1 MIQTNR
7 DVAVDSDAGYGQIFS
22 ILFRRRFWFL
32 GIFFSIVVIATI
44 LALLKPLS
52 YKSSMQ
58 LLVESNYR
66 GKAEEVDNSS
76 GQQFIDSNLA
86 KDEADNATQLNL
98 MRSSR
103 LLQKVVD
110 LLKPEYPELT
120 IKDIKGTLT
129 VSQVVEEGKGGKVN
143 TKIFEVA
150 YSSDDPVMAQKV
162 LEATKRVYQDYN
174 LEQQKLRLSKGLSFV
189 NEQLP
194 QVQNRLNQASANL
207 QLFRKENDL
216 IDPEVKSKA
225 LVEALNSVQQE
236 RRTNDAQLKDF
247 QGRYIALQKQLDR
260 SPEEAIAAS
269 RLSQSL
275 RYQEIL
281 SQIQKNDVELAQQRL
296 RLTDSALPVQRLQE
310 KRRSLLA
317 LAKQEVQQIL
327 PKSRGN
333 ASKKGQFGQTDIN
346 ITEKLAEAQVN
357 LTALE
362 SRAQSLAAA
371 EQRFRTE
378 LKQLPKLLAAY
389 DRLLPEVR
397 ASRETLDQLLKAKQK
412 LSLGIAR
419 GGFDWQIVEE
429 PQLGQKTGN
438 RVSDLLIGAIVG
450 LMLGAAAAFIRESS
464 DDVIHTTDELGEQ
477 SDLPILGTMPT
488 LSQGAI
494 SQGMIALPNRVLAL
508 PAPSKAEAKS
518 LAASESKYPL
528 VSRVIGKLP
537 QYKSQAQLPSMVQ
550 VLYWTP
556 FRESLDVIFQSIHF
570 SSGTPVKSV
579 VITSALPGA
588 GKSTLALG
596 LAMSAARLHQRVLLI
611 DADLRRPTIHEQFN
625 LPNRKGLSTL
635 LGHEASF
642 QDESIIHREDNISIL
657 TSGPVSTDPATLLSS
672 PRMKNLMKA
681 FEQNYDLVVLD
692 TPPVLGMV
700 DATLAASLCDGV
712 VMVGRIDQATRA
724 EHREAVNL
732 LKRFNVLGVV
742 ANGVK
747 LSNKRY
753 QIYSS
758 YYNSAN
764 EE

>member
-1 MIQTNR
+1 MVQTNR
-7 DVAVDSDAGYGQIFS
+7 NMAADSDAGYGQIFS

-32 GIFFSIVVIATI
+32 GVFFSIVVISTI

-66 GKAEEVDNSS
+66 GKAEEVSNDSS
-76 GQQFIDSNLA
+76 QQFIDSNLA

-110 LLKPEYPELT
+110 SLKSEYPDLT
-120 IKDIKGTLT
+120 IKDVKESLT
-129 VSQVVEEGKGGKVN
+129 VSQVVEEGKGGKIS

-150 YSSDDPVMAQKV
+150 YSNDNPVMAQKV
-162 LEATKRVYQDYN
+162 LQTIQRVYQDYN

-207 QLFRKENDL
+207 QRFRKENDL

-225 LVEALNSVQQE
+225 LAEALNSVQQE

-269 RLSQSL
+269 RLSQSQ

-281 SQIQKNDVELAQQRL
+281 SQIQKNEVELAQQRS
-296 RLTDSALPVQRLQE
+296 RLTDSSGPVQQLQE
-310 KRRSLLA
+310 KRRNLLV
-317 LAKQEVQQIL
+317 LARQELQQIL
-327 PKSRGN
+327 PKNRGN

-357 LTALE
+357 LTAL
-362 SRAQSLAAA
+362 RARAESLATA
-371 EQRFRTE
+371 EQRFRNE
-378 LKQLPKLLAAY
+378 LKQLPNLLAVY

-429 PQLGQKTGN
+429 PELGQKVGN
-438 RVSDLLIGAIVG
+438 RISDLLIGAIVG
-450 LMLGAAAAFIRESS
+450 LMLGAAAAFIREAA
-464 DDVIHTTDELGEQ
+464 DDVIHTTDELGDQ
-477 SDLPILGTMPT
+477 SELPILGTMPT

-494 SQGMIALPNRVLAL
+494 SQGMIALPSRVLAL
-508 PAPSKAEAKS
+508 PAPSKATARD

-537 QYKSQAQLPSMVQ
+537 QYKQAQLPSMVQ

-570 SSGTPVKSV
+570 SADTPIKSV
-579 VITSALPGA
+579 AITSALPGA

-611 DADLRRPTIHEQFN
+611 DADMRRPSIHEQFN

-657 TSGPVSTDPATLLSS
+657 TSGPVSSDPATLLSS
-672 PRMKNLMKA
+672 PRMKNLMRA

-700 DATLAASLCDGV
+700 DATLAASLCNGV
-712 VMVGRIDQATRA
+712 VLVGRIDQATRA
-724 EHREAVNL
+724 EHKEAVNL
-732 LKRFNVLGVV
+732 LRRFNVLGVV

-758 YYNSAN
+758 YYNSTN